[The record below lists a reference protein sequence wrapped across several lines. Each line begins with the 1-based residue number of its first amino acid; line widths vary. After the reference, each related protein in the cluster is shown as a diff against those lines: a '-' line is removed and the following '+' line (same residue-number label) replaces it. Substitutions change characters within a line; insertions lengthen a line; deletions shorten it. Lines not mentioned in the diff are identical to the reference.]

1 MGGQARSDNEL
12 QRAEVEEVRSQPSA
26 TDDEKVPIQR
36 TNSRAPYSV
45 HSKSVKRLLVIAASA
60 TAIFS
65 PISAQIY
72 LPALIPIA
80 KSLHVSATKVNL
92 TITAYMVFQ
101 GITPMFV
108 GSLADAGGRRPAY
121 IVCFVIYLAANIGL
135 ALAPNYSA
143 VLVLRCLQSAGSSST
158 VALCTAVVADVVT
171 SAERGQK
178 NRKGDMTADLEE
190 APETVPGASEKKFK
204 FEPPNL
210 LEAVMMLF
218 RRGSG
223 LLLWSSSIIFAG
235 FYCITA
241 AMPAIFHKRYHMN
254 ETQVGLMY
262 LPIAGGSIIA
272 AFAVGRGM
280 TWNYKRHCAMTGIQF
295 DRSRQMDMSNFPIER
310 ARLEIG
316 IPLMVLAG
324 ACLIGWGWAVHFR
337 AHIAVLCVIMVF
349 LGIGLIGMTN
359 ATNVLLVDMHPG
371 KAGTA
376 TAANNLGRVGPKE
389 VWFNTKE
396 AYDHIYSTGIRGYE
410 KSDFYL
416 ATALTR
422 PRIDWRLHASFDDNL
437 DLLSETDMN
446 RYRLQRRLIGRVYR
460 TANAVRHEQAVDK
473 VMDEVIR
480 KFDSIDGAEIDLK
493 EWMHIISVES
503 LGAMVLSWSPGMIKA
518 GTDRATSYQSYLGWR
533 RKSVFGLFPLI
544 VKLEVNYKWVGRL
557 FGIVWGVTYQ
567 TPRGFKPFFPEVA
580 RKVARRI
587 KNKSNPTSSQRE
599 DLLTDLINL
608 HKDKPEFT
616 ESYLRKM
623 AITNFGAGHETLAS
637 TLIAIMAML
646 GTHPEVQATA
656 TNEIRCQNA
665 AKSRK
670 PGSNISY
677 ADALELVYTRA
688 VIREAMRLYPVISMS
703 LPRVV
708 PLHGSGLQL
717 YGLRIPPGATVGCN
731 PVSLHRNE
739 DICGPDPDKFDPRR
753 WLAGSGTPD
762 NIRALER
769 YSLSWGGGSRTCP
782 GRHVAEMIVLKCVV
796 RLLDRFEVRAA
807 VPPPEDQ
814 GPTYF
819 LAMLT
824 GVRASFVPLEECGMK
839 QR

>member
-1 MGGQARSDNEL
+1 MAIE
-12 QRAEVEEVRSQPSA
+12 SA
-26 TDDEKVPIQR
+26 
-36 TNSRAPYSV
+36 Y
-45 HSKSVKRLLVIAASA
+45 LLRYPLG
-60 TAIFS
+60 AI
-65 PISAQIY
+65 
-72 LPALIPIA
+72 
-80 KSLHVSATKVNL
+80 V
-92 TITAYMVFQ
+92 
-101 GITPMFV
+101 
-108 GSLADAGGRRPAY
+108 
-121 IVCFVIYLAANIGL
+121 L
-135 ALAPNYSA
+135 ALATLLMA
-143 VLVLRCLQSAGSSST
+143 VITHRLFLGPFSHIPGPRLA
-158 VALCTAVVADVVT
+158 AV
-171 SAERGQK
+171 
-178 NRKGDMTADLEE
+178 
-190 APETVPGASEKKFK
+190 
-204 FEPPNL
+204 
-210 LEAVMMLF
+210 
-218 RRGSG
+218 
-223 LLLWSSSIIFAG
+223 SSIWYAYHARNG
-235 FYCITA
+235 TTA
-241 AMPAIFHKRYHMN
+241 AIAKRLHRRYGP
-254 ETQVGLMY
+254 V
-262 LPIAGGSIIA
+262 
-272 AFAVGRGM
+272 V
-280 TWNYKRHCAMTGIQF
+280 
-295 DRSRQMDMSNFPIER
+295 
-310 ARLEIG
+310 
-316 IPLMVLAG
+316 
-324 ACLIGWGWAVHFR
+324 
-337 AHIAVLCVIMVF
+337 
-349 LGIGLIGMTN
+349 
-359 ATNVLLVDMHPG
+359 
-371 KAGTA
+371 
-376 TAANNLGRVGPKE
+376 RVGPKE

-410 KSDFYL
+410 KSDFYC
-416 ATALTR
+416 
-422 PRIDWRLHASFDDNL
+422 
-437 DLLSETDMN
+437 
-446 RYRLQRRLIGRVYR
+446 RVYR
-460 TANAVRHEQAVDK
+460 TANAVRREQAVDK
-473 VMDEVIR
+473 VMNDVIR

-567 TPRGFKPFFPEVA
+567 TPKGFKPFFPVCFSESRLYHASPSSTANERNQEVA

-646 GTHPEVQATA
+646 GTHPEAQATA
-656 TNEIRCQNA
+656 THEIRCQNA

-717 YGLRIPPGATVGCN
+717 SGLRIPPGATVGCN

>member
-1 MGGQARSDNEL
+1 MAIE
-12 QRAEVEEVRSQPSA
+12 SA
-26 TDDEKVPIQR
+26 
-36 TNSRAPYSV
+36 Y
-45 HSKSVKRLLVIAASA
+45 LLCHLLG
-60 TAIFS
+60 AI
-65 PISAQIY
+65 I
-72 LPALIPIA
+72 
-80 KSLHVSATKVNL
+80 
-92 TITAYMVFQ
+92 
-101 GITPMFV
+101 
-108 GSLADAGGRRPAY
+108 
-121 IVCFVIYLAANIGL
+121 L
-135 ALAPNYSA
+135 ALATLLMA
-143 VLVLRCLQSAGSSST
+143 VITHRLFLGPFSHIPGPRLA
-158 VALCTAVVADVVT
+158 AV
-171 SAERGQK
+171 
-178 NRKGDMTADLEE
+178 
-190 APETVPGASEKKFK
+190 
-204 FEPPNL
+204 
-210 LEAVMMLF
+210 
-218 RRGSG
+218 
-223 LLLWSSSIIFAG
+223 SSIWYAYHARNG
-235 FYCITA
+235 TTA
-241 AMPAIFHKRYHMN
+241 AIAKRLHRRYGP
-254 ETQVGLMY
+254 V
-262 LPIAGGSIIA
+262 
-272 AFAVGRGM
+272 V
-280 TWNYKRHCAMTGIQF
+280 
-295 DRSRQMDMSNFPIER
+295 
-310 ARLEIG
+310 
-316 IPLMVLAG
+316 
-324 ACLIGWGWAVHFR
+324 
-337 AHIAVLCVIMVF
+337 
-349 LGIGLIGMTN
+349 
-359 ATNVLLVDMHPG
+359 
-371 KAGTA
+371 
-376 TAANNLGRVGPKE
+376 RVGPKE
-389 VWFNTKE
+389 VWFDTKE

-416 ATALTR
+416 ATALAR
-422 PRIDWRLHASFDDNL
+422 PRIDWRLNADFGDNL

-460 TANAVRHEQAVDK
+460 TTNAVRHEQAVDK
-473 VMDEVIR
+473 VMDDVVR
-480 KFDSIDGAEIDLK
+480 KLDSIDGAEIDLK

-518 GTDRATSYQSYLGWR
+518 GTDRATSNQSYLGWR
-533 RKSVFGLFPLI
+533 RKSVFGLFPLV
-544 VKLEVNYKWVGRL
+544 VKLEVNYKWIGRF
-557 FGIVWGVTYQ
+557 FGIIWGVTYQ
-567 TPRGFKPFFPEVA
+567 TPKGFRPFFPVCFSECQAFPVPVPSLTADERNQEVA

-599 DLLTDLINL
+599 DLLADLINL
-608 HKDKPEFT
+608 HKEKPEFT

-623 AITNFGAGHETLAS
+623 AVTNFGAGHETLAS

-656 TNEIRCQNA
+656 THEIRCQNA

-677 ADALELVYTRA
+677 ADALELAYTRA
-688 VIREAMRLYPVISMS
+688 VVREAMRLYPVISMS

-708 PLHGSGLQL
+708 PFHGSGLQL
-717 YGLRIPPGATVGCN
+717 HGYHIPPGATVGCN

-824 GVRASFVPLEECGMK
+824 GVRASFVPLEECQLK

>member
-1 MGGQARSDNEL
+1 MGNMSVIMAIE
-12 QRAEVEEVRSQPSA
+12 SA
-26 TDDEKVPIQR
+26 
-36 TNSRAPYSV
+36 Y
-45 HSKSVKRLLVIAASA
+45 LLRYPLG
-60 TAIFS
+60 AI
-65 PISAQIY
+65 
-72 LPALIPIA
+72 
-80 KSLHVSATKVNL
+80 V
-92 TITAYMVFQ
+92 
-101 GITPMFV
+101 
-108 GSLADAGGRRPAY
+108 
-121 IVCFVIYLAANIGL
+121 L
-135 ALAPNYSA
+135 ALATLLMA
-143 VLVLRCLQSAGSSST
+143 VITHRLFLGPFSHIPGPRLA
-158 VALCTAVVADVVT
+158 AV
-171 SAERGQK
+171 
-178 NRKGDMTADLEE
+178 
-190 APETVPGASEKKFK
+190 
-204 FEPPNL
+204 
-210 LEAVMMLF
+210 
-218 RRGSG
+218 
-223 LLLWSSSIIFAG
+223 SSIWYAYHARNG
-235 FYCITA
+235 TTA
-241 AMPAIFHKRYHMN
+241 AIAKRLHRRYGP
-254 ETQVGLMY
+254 V
-262 LPIAGGSIIA
+262 
-272 AFAVGRGM
+272 V
-280 TWNYKRHCAMTGIQF
+280 
-295 DRSRQMDMSNFPIER
+295 
-310 ARLEIG
+310 
-316 IPLMVLAG
+316 
-324 ACLIGWGWAVHFR
+324 
-337 AHIAVLCVIMVF
+337 
-349 LGIGLIGMTN
+349 
-359 ATNVLLVDMHPG
+359 
-371 KAGTA
+371 
-376 TAANNLGRVGPKE
+376 RVGPKE

-567 TPRGFKPFFPEVA
+567 TPKGFKPFFP
-580 RKVARRI
+580 
-587 KNKSNPTSSQRE
+587 RE

-656 TNEIRCQNA
+656 THEIRCQNA

-762 NIRALER
+762 TIRALER

-782 GRHVAEMIVLKCVV
+782 GRHLAEMIVLKCVV

-824 GVRASFVPLEECGMK
+824 GVRASFVPLEKCKMK